1 MTTVISFLL
10 VLGVLI
16 FIHELGHFAVAKW
29 ANVGVERFSLGFG
42 PRLIKVKR
50 KETEYCISLIP
61 FGGYVKMVGE
71 NPDEEVKEEDEKRSF
86 SGKPLNLRALI
97 VAAGSVMNLVLALF
111 LFPLIFML
119 GIEVPAYIDKP
130 AVIGYVAKGEA
141 GDKAGLKKG
150 DTIEGINSKKVATWE
165 DFFRELTLNPDKS
178 LSISIIISRDS
189 TVSTVTFPSEILNT
203 GMGVYPLIPPVIG
216 DVSKGFP
223 AEKAGLKSGDV
234 IKTVDGMPISH
245 WVELQEIIKQSAGKK
260 VFLIERGEKSFQVE
274 IVPVYNGE
282 LKAYIIGVMQGE
294 DTVVKRHGFFE
305 SVRLGLSRA
314 LDMVVLLFVVIKGLI
329 VGTYSVNT
337 LGGPIMIAQVAG
349 RAAESGI
356 VELFSIIAF
365 LSLQLGIINLLPI
378 PVLDGGHL
386 FFFLIEKIR
395 GKPLSEKIVS
405 ISQQIGMTLLIAL
418 MVFVTWNDILRL
430 FE

>member
-178 LSISIIISRDS
+178 LSISISRDS

-274 IVPVYNGE
+274 IAPVYNGE

-294 DTVVKRHGFFE
+294 DTVVKRYGFFE

-314 LDMVVLLFVVIKGLI
+314 LDMVVLLFMVIKGLI
-329 VGTYSVNT
+329 FGAYSVKT

>member
-178 LSISIIISRDS
+178 LSISISRDS

-395 GKPLSEKIVS
+395 GKPLSEKIVN

>member
-178 LSISIIISRDS
+178 LSISISRDS

-314 LDMVVLLFVVIKGLI
+314 LDMVVLLFMVIKGLI
-329 VGTYSVNT
+329 FGAYSVKT

-395 GKPLSEKIVS
+395 GKPLSEKIVN

>member
-178 LSISIIISRDS
+178 LSIGISRDS
-189 TVSTVTFPSEILNT
+189 AVSTVTFPSEILNT

-216 DVSKGFP
+216 DVSKGLP

-234 IKTVDGMPISH
+234 IKAVDGMPISH
-245 WVELQEIIKQSAGKK
+245 WVELQEIIKQSAGEK
-260 VFLIERGEKSFQVE
+260 VFLIERGENSFQVE
-274 IVPVYNGE
+274 IAPVYNVE

-294 DTVVKRHGFFE
+294 GTVGKRHGLFDP
-305 SVRLGLSRA
+305 VR
-314 LDMVVLLFVVIKGLI
+314 
-329 VGTYSVNT
+329 VG
-337 LGGPIMIAQVAG
+337 G
-349 RAAESGI
+349 
-356 VELFSIIAF
+356 
-365 LSLQLGIINLLPI
+365 
-378 PVLDGGHL
+378 
-386 FFFLIEKIR
+386 
-395 GKPLSEKIVS
+395 
-405 ISQQIGMTLLIAL
+405 
-418 MVFVTWNDILRL
+418 
-430 FE
+430 

>member
-178 LSISIIISRDS
+178 LSISISRDS

-245 WVELQEIIKQSAGKK
+245 WVELQEIIKQSAGEK
-260 VFLIERGEKSFQVE
+260 VFLIERGENSFQVE
-274 IVPVYNGE
+274 IAPVYNVE

-294 DTVVKRHGFFE
+294 DTVVKRYGFFE

-314 LDMVVLLFVVIKGLI
+314 MDMVVLLFMVIKGLI
-329 VGTYSVNT
+329 FGAYSVKT

-395 GKPLSEKIVS
+395 GKPLSEKILSV
-405 ISQQIGMTLLIAL
+405 SQQIGMALLIAL

>member
-178 LSISIIISRDS
+178 LSIGISRDS
-189 TVSTVTFPSEILNT
+189 AVSTVTFPSEILNT

-216 DVSKGFP
+216 DVSKGLP

-234 IKTVDGMPISH
+234 IKAVDGMPISH
-245 WVELQEIIKQSAGKK
+245 WVELQEIIKQSAGEK
-260 VFLIERGEKSFQVE
+260 VFLIERGENSFQVE
-274 IVPVYNGE
+274 IAPVYNGE

>member
-329 VGTYSVNT
+329 VGTYSVKT

>member
-71 NPDEEVKEEDEKRSF
+71 SQDEEVKEEDEKRSF

-178 LSISIIISRDS
+178 LSISISRDS

>member
-178 LSISIIISRDS
+178 LSIGISRDS
-189 TVSTVTFPSEILNT
+189 AVSTVTFPSEILNT

>member
-178 LSISIIISRDS
+178 LSISISRDS

>member
-178 LSISIIISRDS
+178 LSISISRDS

-395 GKPLSEKIVS
+395 GKPLSEKILSV
-405 ISQQIGMTLLIAL
+405 SQQIGMALLIAL